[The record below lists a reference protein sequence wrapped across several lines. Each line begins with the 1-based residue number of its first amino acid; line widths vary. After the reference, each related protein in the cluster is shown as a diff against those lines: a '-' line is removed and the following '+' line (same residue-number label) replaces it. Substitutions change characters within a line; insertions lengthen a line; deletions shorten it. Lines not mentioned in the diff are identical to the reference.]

1 LDEFSGRGYIARLR
15 LFLAYSALETVETA
29 AFNVK
34 PSPSEPNNSAAL
46 LHLKASRYARRTAG
60 EAPALKPKLA
70 DYVAL
75 KLKPSMEERP
85 ARREPNAV

>member
-1 LDEFSGRGYIARLR
+1 MAAES
-15 LFLAYSALETVETA
+15 A

-75 KLKPSMEERP
+75 KLKPFTAMKRAKRDP
-85 ARREPNAV
+85 IGLKLWVGLGRWRT